1 MTSQQKTIT
10 SHQRY
15 YIPFPGF
22 YHVEVRYSDG
32 TTEIVSDEQWKEM
45 NR

>member
-1 MTSQQKTIT
+1 MTKTIE

-15 YIPFPGF
+15 FVPFPGF

-32 TTEIVSDEQWKEM
+32 THEIVSEE
-45 NR
+45 RLTRG